1 MRDQN
6 TRIRLRNLSLKKED
20 NPEFYFIVDE
30 HNAIM
35 EQWNKINKDLFNLKQ
50 PKILLLGHKARLKS
64 FHKPMETL
72 QSKFI
77 VWNKKAH
84 ELLHEPDFIFS
95 EDEESEIGFIHY
107 TNILRDMIGQL
118 DHHMVLIADNFVKVQ
133 QRHSNQFNFVIAITS
148 FALTFIALIVTL
160 FTIF

>member
-1 MRDQN
+1 MSDQN
-6 TRIRLRNLSLKKED
+6 TRIRLRNPSLRKED
-20 NPEFYFIVDE
+20 NPKFYVIVDE
-30 HNAIM
+30 HNFIM
-35 EQWNKINKDLFNLKQ
+35 EQWNKINNDLFDLKQ
-50 PKILLLGHKARLKS
+50 PKLLFRGYKARLKS
-64 FHKPMETL
+64 FYKPMEKL

-84 ELLHEPDFIFS
+84 ELLLKTDFSFS
-95 EDEESEIGFIHY
+95 EDEESVIGFIHY

-133 QRHSNQFNFVIAITS
+133 QRHSNQFNFVVAITS